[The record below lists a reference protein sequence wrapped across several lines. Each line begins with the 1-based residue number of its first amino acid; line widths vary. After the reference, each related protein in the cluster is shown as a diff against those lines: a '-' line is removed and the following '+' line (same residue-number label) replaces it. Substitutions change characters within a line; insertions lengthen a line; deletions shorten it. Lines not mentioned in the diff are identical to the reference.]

1 MPPEIELVPP
11 EEQVARKKTEEK
23 PPGSAEPRI
32 ASMPSEIKLI
42 SSEEQA
48 VRKKAE
54 EKPPKHVKPA
64 ASHIRKEPR
73 IIVFMPERERRAG
86 VPIIPGEPCCA
97 KTCEILNNEID
108 RKTNILTT
116 VASLGGTCESK
127 SYRFMLYGTEAL
139 EDHRQNLKDKGVCR
153 CIEETGAVSIM
164 VPLIRAAEA
173 AKNGKLTIPHSA
185 AAMFRARPPEVI
197 RDVHLKE
204 KSIIP
209 AENACCP
216 ASCKLLNKEIDTNNN
231 ILDNMELRGGPVV
244 YKNPRYEALSYRAFH
259 LQEYRNELKKKESCK
274 CVE

>member
-1 MPPEIELVPP
+1 MPPEIKLVP
-11 EEQVARKKTEEK
+11 
-23 PPGSAEPRI
+23 
-32 ASMPSEIKLI
+32 
-42 SSEEQA
+42 SEEQA

-54 EKPPKHVKPA
+54 EKPKPVKPVT
-64 ASHIRKEPR
+64 SKIRKEQR
-73 IIVFMPERERRAG
+73 IIAFMPERERRAG
-86 VPIIPGEPCCA
+86 IPIIPGEPCCA

-108 RKTNILTT
+108 RKTSILTT

-139 EDHRQNLKDKGVCR
+139 EDHRQDLKDKGVCG

-164 VPLIRAAEA
+164 VPLIRAAEE

-185 AAMFRARPPEVI
+185 AAMFRARPPEII

-209 AENACCP
+209 TENACCP
-216 ASCKLLNKEIDTNNN
+216 NTCKLLNKDIDKNND

-244 YKNPRYEALSYRAFH
+244 YKNPRYEALSYRSFH
-259 LQEYRNELKKKESCK
+259 LQEYRNELKKRGSCQCTK
-274 CVE
+274 